1 MAELIR
7 WLTAA
12 NPRDRPSMREV
23 LRSELLPP
31 TVGDEQL
38 TDLLRSL
45 PDKCASNLLALHCSM
60 LFHACFG
67 CRSFAVRSL
76 TLKKTGMSCSAEA
89 YDRVV
94 DAIFSMPVEN
104 LRPDE
109 APGTPNAFQ
118 VCFPHWRQPSHLLLS
133 TAVLLLDSCNEV
145 GWCPEVYVSGG
156 TDWLQVS
163 ARQGVLEILES
174 VFACH
179 GAVPM
184 DSTDI
189 GFCPID
195 PPADIA
201 ALLSTTGAR
210 LAMRFSHPAILP
222 ALWLHTS
229 QAPKIIQCEKRAQPS
244 VC

>member
-145 GWCPEVYVSGG
+145 GWCPEVYVSG
-156 TDWLQVS
+156 TL
-163 ARQGVLEILES
+163 
-174 VFACH
+174 
-179 GAVPM
+179 
-184 DSTDI
+184 I
-189 GFCPID
+189 GCRCQ
-195 PPADIA
+195 
-201 ALLSTTGAR
+201 LGR
-210 LAMRFSHPAILP
+210 ECWRYWRVCLP
-222 ALWLHTS
+222 AMGLCPWTALTLGS
-229 QAPKIIQCEKRAQPS
+229 AQLTRLLTLLPS
-244 VC
+244 SPPLALGWQ